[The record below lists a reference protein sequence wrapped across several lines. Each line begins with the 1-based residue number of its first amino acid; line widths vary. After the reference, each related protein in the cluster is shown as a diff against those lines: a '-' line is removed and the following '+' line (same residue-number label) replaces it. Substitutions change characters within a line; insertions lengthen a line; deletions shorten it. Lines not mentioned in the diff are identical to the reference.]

1 MAEAQVS
8 RPAAAAVT
16 TADLRD
22 LNRERP
28 REDATRVPAVKR
40 PDAASVKAGQ
50 GSEEFAQQL
59 ERLTRQ
65 ILKNSR
71 LSIQR
76 DPASKDFIYLM
87 IDRDTGE
94 VVRRWPPNSH
104 SDLAEYLRTQT
115 AGIVNRTA

>member
-28 REDATRVPAVKR
+28 REDATRVPAVAR
-40 PDAASVKAGQ
+40 AEATAIQAGK

-65 ILKNSR
+65 VLRNSR

-115 AGIVNRTA
+115 AGIVNRMA

>member
-8 RPAAAAVT
+8 TPAPAAVT
-16 TADLRD
+16 AADLRD
-22 LNRERP
+22 FNRERP
-28 REDATRVPAVKR
+28 REDATRVAAIQR
-40 PDAASVKAGQ
+40 PDATTTQAGK
-50 GSEEFAQQL
+50 GSDELAQQL

-65 ILKNSR
+65 VLKNSR

-104 SDLAEYLRTQT
+104 SDLAEFLRTQT